1 LLGIFLYGGRT
12 LKIIESVPNFSEGK
26 NEEIVEEIVTQAK
39 KTGKVWVLDYSS
51 DKDHNRSVVTLA
63 GEPDDMMEALFL
75 MVKKASELID
85 LRKHH
90 GEHPRVGATDVIP
103 LIPILNS
110 SVDECI
116 TISHKLGEKIGKEL
130 NIPVFMYEKSASAS
144 YRKNLSNI
152 RKGEF
157 ENFPEKI
164 KLEEWK
170 PDYGPDIVHETAGVT
185 VVGCREPLIA
195 FNVDL
200 NTNDLQIAQKIAK
213 AVRHIS
219 GGFRYVKAL
228 GFRLE
233 EKGIVQISM
242 NLTNYKRTPIY
253 RVFEVIKNEAER
265 YGVQILG
272 SEIIGL
278 VPQRAV
284 CEVAEY
290 YLRINKFDQSYV
302 LENNI
307 LAKSNE

>member
-1 LLGIFLYGGRT
+1 MDIFLYGGRT
-12 LKIIESVPNFSEGK
+12 LKIIESVPNFSEGRNEK
-26 NEEIVEEIVTQAK
+26 IIEEIVQQAK
-39 KTGKVWVLDYSS
+39 STGKVWVLDYSS

-63 GEPDDMMEALFL
+63 GEPEDVLEALFL
-75 MVKKASELID
+75 MTKKASELIN
-85 LRKHH
+85 LKNHH
-90 GEHPRVGATDVIP
+90 GEHPRMGATDVIP

-110 SVDECI
+110 NVEDCI
-116 TISHKLGEKIGKEL
+116 DVSNKLAEKIGNEL
-130 NIPVFMYEKSASAS
+130 NIPVYLYEKSAKAS

-157 ENFPEKI
+157 ENFSEKI

-185 VVGCREPLIA
+185 AVGCREPLIA
-195 FNVDL
+195 FNVNL
-200 NTNDLQIAQKIAK
+200 NTDNLKIAQNIAK
-213 AVRHIS
+213 SVRHIS

-228 GFRLE
+228 GFKLE

-242 NLTNYKRTPIY
+242 NLTNYKKTPIH

-265 YGVQILG
+265 YGVQIIA

-278 VPQRAV
+278 VPQRAL
-284 CEVAEY
+284 CEVAEH
-290 YLRINKFDQSYV
+290 YLRIEKFNQDYV

-307 LAKSNE
+307 LIKSNE